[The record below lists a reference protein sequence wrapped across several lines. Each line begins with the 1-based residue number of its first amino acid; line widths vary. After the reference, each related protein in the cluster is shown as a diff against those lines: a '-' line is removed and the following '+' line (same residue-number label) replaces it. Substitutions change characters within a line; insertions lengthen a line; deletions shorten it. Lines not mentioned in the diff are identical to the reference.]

1 MSGDRER
8 TWTSITG
15 CLGPRFYS
23 SLMLACT
30 RPQMVSLSY
39 DSSLSQTVGA
49 DLTSL
54 QTR

>member
-1 MSGDRER
+1 MGSRMIGL
-8 TWTSITG
+8 T
-15 CLGPRFYS
+15 FYS
-23 SLMLACT
+23 SLMSARP

-39 DSSLSQTVGA
+39 DSSLSQMVGA